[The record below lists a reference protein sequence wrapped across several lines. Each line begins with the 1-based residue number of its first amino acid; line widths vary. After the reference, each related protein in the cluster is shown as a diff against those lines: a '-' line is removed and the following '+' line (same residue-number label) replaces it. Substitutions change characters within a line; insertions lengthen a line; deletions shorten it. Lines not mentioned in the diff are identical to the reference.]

1 MPEFSE
7 ELIIR
12 YLENNFSTE
21 EEQLLLEWLKASEEN
36 SIVFLTFKKIY
47 MLRKIKHYSDPIF
60 QENAL
65 LKFNQRTQLIQK
77 KQRRV
82 FILKYT
88 KYAAIFLVLI
98 SLPFIFWLLNKE
110 VPIELT
116 TIKVGLS
123 DSVRTVVLPDGTKVW
138 LNNGST
144 FSYPVAFAKD
154 ERKVIIE
161 GEAYFDVKTDS
172 LHPFYVQAGGIR
184 VRVYGTSF
192 NVNTNSAN
200 STIETT
206 LVRGKVSLQTK
217 QGRELVRLLPGQKA
231 QYKEITKELNVN
243 PVNTDLY
250 TSWHNG
256 LVKFDKATLTEIA
269 KKIEELYN
277 VRIIINSKSPIKNKI
292 NFVFRRTES
301 LEMVLEMLKFVAP
314 IQYKKYDDQVY
325 LNLR

>member
-1 MPEFSE
+1 MSEFNE

-12 YLENNFSTE
+12 YLENNASPE
-21 EEQLLLEWLKASEEN
+21 EERLLLDWLEISEEN

-47 MLRKIKHYSDPIF
+47 MLKKIKHYSDPVS

-65 LKFNQRTQLIQK
+65 FKFNQRTQFIQK
-77 KQRRV
+77 EQRRRS
-82 FILKYT
+82 FLRYT

-98 SLPFIFWLLNKE
+98 SLPFGFWLMNRE

-123 DSVRTVVLPDGTKVW
+123 DSVRTVSLPDGTKVW

-144 FSYPVAFAKD
+144 FSYPVPFAKN
-154 ERKVIIE
+154 ERKVIID

-172 LHPFYVQAGGIR
+172 LHPFYVQADAIR

-192 NVNTNSAN
+192 NVNTHSSNN
-200 STIETT
+200 TIETT
-206 LVRGKVSLQTK
+206 LVKGRVSVQNK
-217 QGRELVRLLPGQKA
+217 QGKELARLFPGQKA
-231 QYKEITKELNVN
+231 QYTEKTNEINIK

-256 LVKFDKATLTEIA
+256 LVKFDKATLSEIA

-277 VRIIINSKSPIKNKI
+277 IRIIINSKNPIKNKI

-301 LEMVLEMLKFVAP
+301 LDMVLEMLKFVAP
-314 IQYKKYDDQVY
+314 IQYKKYKDQVY
-325 LNLR
+325 INLR